1 MIEVHNIGK
10 RFGGRWVFRNLSM
23 IAKPKELIGIIG
35 PSGCGK
41 TTLLKCLNGLVA
53 FDEGRVAVG
62 ELELIAGKENQNHTP
77 VMIRQRVGMVFQHL
91 NLWPYKTALEN
102 IIEGPVYVR
111 RWSKEQA
118 IEKAVL
124 WAERLKIKDQLEKYP
139 QMLSGGQRQR
149 VAIARAVLMEPE
161 FLLLDEITSALDP
174 VLAGEIVDS
183 MVELKEQGMGIVF
196 VSHQINFIR
205 QNADR
210 VYFLLGGQFKESG
223 MPKEVL
229 AEPKTPELRSFIESI
244 RHGW

>member
-1 MIEVHNIGK
+1 MIKVQNIGK
-10 RFGGRWVFRNLSM
+10 QFGGKWIFRNLTM
-23 IAKPKELIGIIG
+23 IAKPKELIGIVG

-41 TTLLKCLNGLVA
+41 TTLLKCINGLLR
-53 FDEGRVAVG
+53 FEEGMVTVG
-62 ELELIAGKENQNHTP
+62 DLRLMAGSKNHTP
-77 VMIRQRVGMVFQHL
+77 VAIRQRVGMVFQHL

-111 RWSKEQA
+111 RWSKKQA
-118 IEKAVL
+118 IENAIL
-124 WAERLKIKDQLEKYP
+124 WAERLKIKDQLGKYP

-174 VLAGEIVDS
+174 VLAGEIVDC

-205 QNADR
+205 RNADR
-210 VYFLLGGQFKESG
+210 VYFLQGEQFMESG
-223 MPKEVL
+223 TPKEVL